1 MNKVVFSE
9 QEQTDLMLELDSIY
23 STTNMT
29 YAESIIAAVNA
40 VIENRGTTHE

>member
-1 MNKVVFSE
+1 MSKIVFSE
-9 QEQTDLMLELDSIY
+9 QEQKDLMVELDHIY
-23 STTNMT
+23 STTTMT

>member
-1 MNKVVFSE
+1 MIKIVFCE
-9 QEQTDLMLELDSIY
+9 QEQKDLMLELDSIY

-40 VIENRGTTHE
+40 VIENRSTTHE